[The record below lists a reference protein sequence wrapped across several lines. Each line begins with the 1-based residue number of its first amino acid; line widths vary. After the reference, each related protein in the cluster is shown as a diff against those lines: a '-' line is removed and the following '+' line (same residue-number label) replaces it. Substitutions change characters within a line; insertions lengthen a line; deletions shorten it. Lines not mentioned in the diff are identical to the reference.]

1 MKIVRIK
8 VDSFG
13 KLKDL
18 DLQFDSHFNIVYGR
32 NESGKST
39 LHSFIRSMI
48 LGIEKNDNRYLPWGN
63 EKRFGGSLYL
73 EDDDGN
79 EQKITRNFLDKDSHG
94 ALVEFP
100 SVLYDNTINIE
111 QDLLNLSMMKGLS
124 INLSRAK
131 EYLNAYQQEMSQK
144 MPANRCDDY
153 EEWFE
158 DQSSDL
164 YKQIKEAQ
172 ELDDKIKKQL
182 EEFYTRKEA
191 IKKNAKD
198 SCELL
203 VKHEFYNE
211 GDVKVCKE
219 NTEALL
225 KEYQEKLEKDKKEVS
240 RINPYL
246 LGIAGVLF
254 LMNVL
259 LFKSMFLGVGCVF
272 FAIVYILV
280 WIIRKPM
287 NFNEDLELEEQLE
300 EIYQEFLGNGEITK
314 ENHEKFCKEMKRYSG
329 FFKQVMD
336 EQLKLEKIEKEIEK
350 LEGYQ
355 KRMESEIEE
364 LKKKLWISEGK
375 ASKSYVRELENKQ
388 RKEETLLKGQ
398 LEEDL
403 EAISLSKEVLNSLS
417 NNIFESSVKQIN
429 EKVSGIV
436 SKMTDGRYQKVIIN
450 SRFEV
455 MIQTGNG
462 FVSIE
467 SLSKGTIEQIYLALR
482 LAVIEV
488 LWPDEEMP
496 LLLDDSFVFYDDERL
511 EQTLY
516 YLYEYYNGQVILFT
530 CHKRENEI
538 ANKLEL
544 FYRNLT
550 LDT

>member
-48 LGIEKNDNRYLPWGN
+48 LGMEKNDHRYLPWEN

-79 EQKITRNFLDKDSHG
+79 EQKITRDFLREDLDA
-94 ALVEFP
+94 ALIEFP

-111 QDLLNLSMMKGLS
+111 QYLLNFSK
-124 INLSRAK
+124 AK
-131 EYLNAYQQEMSQK
+131 EYLNTYQQEIEK
-144 MPANRCDDY
+144 KIPANREY
-153 EEWFE
+153 GFNEEEEFE
-158 DQSSDL
+158 NQSSDL
-164 YKQIKEAQ
+164 YKKIEEAQ
-172 ELDDKIKKQL
+172 GLNNKIQKQIQEFKSKKGELEKSSKS
-182 EEFYTRKEA
+182 
-191 IKKNAKD
+191 

-203 VKHEFYNE
+203 VKHEFYKE
-211 GDVKVCKE
+211 EDVKDCKE
-219 NTEALL
+219 NTEKLL
-225 KEYQEKLEKDKKEVS
+225 EKYQEELEKDTKEVS
-240 RINPYL
+240 LVNPYL

-254 LMNVL
+254 LMNL
-259 LFKSMFLGVGCVF
+259 LFVKNTILGVGCVF
-272 FAIVYILV
+272 FAIAYLLFQ
-280 WIIRKPM
+280 IIHKPM
-287 NFNEDLELEEQLE
+287 NFNEDLEIEEQIE
-300 EIYQEFLGNGEITK
+300 EIYQEFLENGEITK
-314 ENHEKFCKEMKRYSG
+314 ENHEKFGKEMNRYLG
-329 FFKQVMD
+329 FFKQVSD
-336 EQLKLEKIEKEIEK
+336 EQLKLEKIGKEIEK

-355 KRMESEIEE
+355 KRMESEIKE

-375 ASKSYVRELENKQ
+375 ASKSYVEELENKQ
-388 RKEETLLKGQ
+388 RKEEVQLKGQ

-417 NNIFESSVKQIN
+417 EKIFESSVEQIN
-429 EKVSGIV
+429 QRASDIV
-436 SKMTDGRYQKVIIN
+436 SKMTDGRYQKVMIN
-450 SRFEV
+450 SKFD
-455 MIQTGNG
+455 MTIQTGNK
-462 FVSIE
+462 FISIE

-482 LAVIEV
+482 LAIIEW

-516 YLYEYYNGQVILFT
+516 YLYEYYNGQIILFT

-538 ANKLEL
+538 ANKLEF

>member
-48 LGIEKNDNRYLPWGN
+48 LGMEKNDHRYLPWEN

-79 EQKITRNFLDKDSHG
+79 EQKITRDFLREDLDA
-94 ALVEFP
+94 ALIEFP

-111 QDLLNLSMMKGLS
+111 QYLLNFSK
-124 INLSRAK
+124 AK
-131 EYLNAYQQEMSQK
+131 EYLNTYQQEIEK
-144 MPANRCDDY
+144 KIPANREY
-153 EEWFE
+153 GFNEEEEFE
-158 DQSSDL
+158 NQSSDL
-164 YKQIKEAQ
+164 YKKIEEAQ
-172 ELDDKIKKQL
+172 GLNNKIQKQIQEFKSKKGELEKSSKS
-182 EEFYTRKEA
+182 
-191 IKKNAKD
+191 

-203 VKHEFYNE
+203 VKHEFYKE
-211 GDVKVCKE
+211 EDVKDCKE
-219 NTEALL
+219 NTEKLL
-225 KEYQEKLEKDKKEVS
+225 EKYQEELEKDTKEVS
-240 RINPYL
+240 LVNPYL

-254 LMNVL
+254 LMNL
-259 LFKSMFLGVGCVF
+259 LFVKNTILGVGCVF
-272 FAIVYILV
+272 FAIAYLLFQ
-280 WIIRKPM
+280 IIHKPM
-287 NFNEDLELEEQLE
+287 NFNEDLEIEEQIE

-314 ENHEKFCKEMKRYSG
+314 ENHEKFGKEMNRYLG
-329 FFKQVMD
+329 FFKQVSD
-336 EQLKLEKIEKEIEK
+336 EQLKLEKIGKEIEK

-355 KRMESEIEE
+355 KRMESEIKE

-375 ASKSYVRELENKQ
+375 ASKSYVEELENKQ
-388 RKEETLLKGQ
+388 RKEEVQLKGQ

-417 NNIFESSVKQIN
+417 EKIFESSVEQIN
-429 EKVSGIV
+429 QRASDIV
-436 SKMTDGRYQKVIIN
+436 SKMTDGRYQKVMIN
-450 SRFEV
+450 SKFD
-455 MIQTGNG
+455 MTIQTGNK
-462 FVSIE
+462 FISIE

-482 LAVIEV
+482 LAIIEW

-516 YLYEYYNGQVILFT
+516 YLYEYYNGQIILFT

-538 ANKLEL
+538 ANKLEF

>member
-48 LGIEKNDNRYLPWGN
+48 LGMEKNDHRYLPWGN

-79 EQKITRNFLDKDSHG
+79 EQKITRDFLSEDLDA
-94 ALVEFP
+94 ALIEFP

-111 QDLLNLSMMKGLS
+111 QYLLNFSK
-124 INLSRAK
+124 AK
-131 EYLNAYQQEMSQK
+131 EYLNTYQQEIEK
-144 MPANRCDDY
+144 KIPANREY
-153 EEWFE
+153 GFNEEEEFE
-158 DQSSDL
+158 NQSSDL
-164 YKQIKEAQ
+164 YKKIEEAQ
-172 ELDDKIKKQL
+172 GLNNKIQKQIQEFKSKKGELEKSSKS
-182 EEFYTRKEA
+182 
-191 IKKNAKD
+191 

-203 VKHEFYNE
+203 VKHEFYKE
-211 GDVKVCKE
+211 EDVKDCKE
-219 NTEALL
+219 NTEKLL
-225 KEYQEKLEKDKKEVS
+225 EKYQEELEKDTKEVS
-240 RINPYL
+240 LVNPYL

-254 LMNVL
+254 LMNL
-259 LFKSMFLGVGCVF
+259 LFVKNTILGVGCVF
-272 FAIVYILV
+272 FAIAYLLFQ
-280 WIIRKPM
+280 IIHKPM
-287 NFNEDLELEEQLE
+287 NFNEDLEIEEQIE

-314 ENHEKFCKEMKRYSG
+314 ENHEKFGKEMNRYLG
-329 FFKQVMD
+329 FFKQVSD
-336 EQLKLEKIEKEIEK
+336 EQLKLEKIGKEIEK

-355 KRMESEIEE
+355 KRMESEIKE

-375 ASKSYVRELENKQ
+375 ASKSYVEELENKQ
-388 RKEETLLKGQ
+388 RKEEVQLKGQ

-417 NNIFESSVKQIN
+417 EKIFESSVEQIN
-429 EKVSGIV
+429 QRASDIV
-436 SKMTDGRYQKVIIN
+436 SKMTDGRYQKVMIN
-450 SRFEV
+450 SKFD
-455 MIQTGNG
+455 MTIQTGNK
-462 FVSIE
+462 FISIE

-482 LAVIEV
+482 LAIIEW

-516 YLYEYYNGQVILFT
+516 YLYEYYNGQIILFT

-538 ANKLEL
+538 ANKLEF